1 MKNVILAEF
10 PMIDYTLIARVTDN
24 AKVYEFVC
32 AWHYDENS
40 KSWGQGH
47 YFKTLVTAYCFIQ
60 AKLKQ
65 QDVED

>member
-40 KSWGQGH
+40 KSWGSRSLLQNFSHCLLFYTG
-47 YFKTLVTAYCFIQ
+47 KTQTARR
-60 AKLKQ
+60 
-65 QDVED
+65 